1 MIDYMKK
8 TIIIV
13 VVLFILI
20 SLSCV
25 KIITMKPSRIDEVDR
40 LASFPDSDLPLEK
53 PVTLY
58 WNAYKVP
65 FIIAETDA
73 DCAFTLGMVHAHLRL
88 GQMNLFRQ
96 VVRGRLS
103 ESLGPFVT
111 QIDQTIRTMQLG
123 MAVDSMEVQLPEK
136 TRTWLSNYVRGLNHY
151 QENLSEEPFEVRLL
165 GLSRDPWTVKDIL
178 LLGRLMAIDVNWA
191 NWFSWLKLRDKPYWD
206 KMWERFVNSGLNST
220 PTFSTPSASFNA
232 MLSAGMKSGS
242 NALAVHGSKTGGEG
256 ALMASDPHLGLQ
268 LPNTWLVAGYKCP
281 SYHVLGLMFPGVPM
295 VLVGRNENIAW
306 AGTNMRSASSDL
318 YELQDHYSDSIA
330 VENDT
335 IKVRWWKDKPIELR
349 TSPLG
354 PIISDA
360 PLFSAK
366 DNQTL
371 ALKWVGHDVSDEF
384 SSFLDVNAAEDW
396 DDFRSAFQPYG
407 VSGQNFVY
415 AGNDGHIG
423 MVLALMLPERH
434 PDLRPELT
442 LNPDSLTHA
451 WTGTLRSI
459 ELPHALDPASGF
471 IASTNNR
478 PVEMHPPIGYFF
490 SANDRID
497 RLSQLLSQDE
507 RIDIDDLKR
516 IQEDVCIP
524 SAIAVRDIILSRLK
538 EDILDASERPAVE
551 ILKAWNGEYTEES
564 IGPVVFEIFM
574 THFVTRYYGDTYDED
589 FAELL
594 LASEQ
599 KNFFAAEDMDADT
612 TGTIDG
618 YLMAA
623 LEATAEEYRK
633 YENWGDMHRLKLSH
647 PLGNIPLV
655 GGRYR
660 FGDYPARG
668 SYNSLMKTAHNT
680 TNKRHSTFY
689 GANSRFICKVNDLN
703 ANWFV
708 LLGGQDGWMGS
719 DHFTDQ
725 VDLWLKGKYIE
736 IPMDTEI
743 VASTFKSRID
753 LTPVD

>member
-1 MIDYMKK
+1 MKK
-8 TIIIV
+8 ALVIIV
-13 VVLFILI
+13 VLLILI

-25 KIITMKPSRIDEVDR
+25 KIFTMKPSRIDEVDR
-40 LASFPDSDLPLEK
+40 IASFPDADLPLEK

-65 FIIAETDA
+65 FIIAETDV

-88 GQMNLFRQ
+88 GQLTLFRQ

-111 QIDQTIRTMQLG
+111 RIDQTIRTMQLG
-123 MAVDSMEVQLPEK
+123 MAVDSMESRLPGK
-136 TRTWLSNYVRGLNHY
+136 TRAWLSNYVRGLNHY
-151 QENLSEEPFEVRLL
+151 QANLSEEPFEVKLL
-165 GLSRDPWTVKDIL
+165 GLSREPWTVEDIL

-191 NWFSWLKLRDKPYWD
+191 NWFSWLKLQDKPYWER
-206 KMWERFVNSGLNST
+206 MWTRFVDSGLNST
-220 PTFSTPSASFNA
+220 PTFSTSSSSFNA

-268 LPNTWLVAGYKCP
+268 LPNTWLIAGYKCP
-281 SYHVLGLMFPGVPM
+281 SYHVLGLMLPGVPM

-318 YELQDHYSDSIA
+318 YELPSHYADSIA
-330 VENDT
+330 VEDDT

-349 TSPLG
+349 TSPFG

-366 DNQTL
+366 EDQAL

-396 DDFRSAFQPYG
+396 DDFRSAFEPYG
-407 VSGQNFVY
+407 VSGQNFIY
-415 AGNDGHIG
+415 AGKDGHIG

-434 PDLRPELT
+434 PDLRPRLT
-442 LNPDSLTHA
+442 LDPDSLTHA
-451 WTGTLRSI
+451 WLGRLPST
-459 ELPHALDPASGF
+459 ELPYALDPASGF

-478 PVEMHPPIGYFF
+478 PVEIHPPIGYFF

-507 RIDIDDLKR
+507 RIDIGDLKR
-516 IQEDVCIP
+516 IQEDVYIP
-524 SAIAVRDIILSRLK
+524 SAIEARDIIVGR
-538 EDILDASERPAVE
+538 LDAEALNAGEREALG
-551 ILKAWNGEYTEES
+551 ILQSWNGEYTEES
-564 IGPVVFEIFM
+564 VGPVVFEIFM
-574 THFVTRYYGDTYDED
+574 THFVTRFYGDTYDED
-589 FAELL
+589 FAKLL

-599 KNFFAAEDMDADT
+599 KNFFATQDIGSDT
-612 TGTIDG
+612 TGTIEE
-618 YLMAA
+618 YLSEA
-623 LEATAEEYRK
+623 LESTAEEFQK

-647 PLGNIPLV
+647 PLGNIPIV

-660 FGDYPARG
+660 FGDFPARG

-680 TNKRHSTFY
+680 TNERHSTFY

-703 ANWFV
+703 ANYFV

-725 VDLWLKGKYIE
+725 VDLWLQGKYIE
-736 IPMDTEI
+736 IPMDAER
-743 VASTFKSRID
+743 VSRNFESRID
-753 LTPVD
+753 LKPAD